1 VLHAPCI
8 VPGKYQ
14 PVFHYRAA
22 FVPAT
27 VLVPGHFCHVRDA
40 LLAVSSLLIVSVL
53 SCPIGPLVA
62 VAPRQQTTVPAQPL
76 QREPTVCWTPSPLC
90 AGPHILRSTPWEVCQ
105 THTRIL
111 CPICTCHSG
120 MQVVCSLTSRSLLS
134 YSLIFKAG
142 CSLQEP
148 AGLGRISQRR
158 NSV

>member
-1 VLHAPCI
+1 MRCLL
-8 VPGKYQ
+8 
-14 PVFHYRAA
+14 
-22 FVPAT
+22 
-27 VLVPGHFCHVRDA
+27 LVPCLLSLFCPVPLALWLRLPHVNKLR
-40 LLAVSSLLIVSVL
+40 
-53 SCPIGPLVA
+53 C
-62 VAPRQQTTVPAQPL
+62 VPAQPL

-105 THTRIL
+105 THPRIL

-158 NSV
+158 NSVSRSCPGVSKTGAGGPFWPGFLKGSVRGLSGSA